1 MDNITFCIRL
11 LLLYLRLYTG
21 TIFRVALLY
30 LTAYCTHAHTCT
42 HKNIL
47 LMYAICTMYILY
59 IPILY
64 CVCPIIVLL
73 LLLFVIMIIIIVFMV
88 PRALY
93 NIIYIDCIVASASET
108 AIIVLRVAIVRDG
121 CYKQIY
127 LNETDVDIGIL
138 IIL

>member
-64 CVCPIIVLL
+64 MSYYC
-73 LLLFVIMIIIIVFMV
+73 IIIV
-88 PRALY
+88 
-93 NIIYIDCIVASASET
+93 IICNYDYYYCIYGSTRTV
-108 AIIVLRVAIVRDG
+108 
-121 CYKQIY
+121 
-127 LNETDVDIGIL
+127 
-138 IIL
+138 